1 MSQFTRKQLDTIRKQ
16 MQAVLN
22 TRWHSLSADDQDFGT
37 ANIPDIKIEVG
48 NCSYRGGEATFKV
61 KVLMEGAKTR
71 EQEDLEFYAELH
83 KLDLTKIS
91 KLMGEDMSLVGYKS
105 RARKKPWVL
114 QRLRDGAEFV
124 ADTNLIEKFYKKE
137 EIHAD

>member
-16 MQAVLN
+16 MQNAL
-22 TRWHSLSADDQDFGT
+22 SLFADKT
-37 ANIPDIKIEVG
+37 DIQIEVG
-48 NCSYRGGEATFKV
+48 NCSYRGGEATYKV

-83 KLDLTKIS
+83 KLDLTKIA
-91 KLMGEDMSLVGYKS
+91 KLQGEDMSLVGYKA

-124 ADTNLIEKFYKKE
+124 CEDRLASQFFKKE
-137 EIHAD
+137 EANAE

>member
-1 MSQFTRKQLDTIRKQ
+1 MADFTRKQLDTIRKQ
-16 MQAVLN
+16 MQNALN
-22 TRWHSLSADDQDFGT
+22 MFADKT
-37 ANIPDIKIEVG
+37 DIQIEVG

-83 KLDLTKIS
+83 KLDLTKIA
-91 KLMGEDMSLVGYKS
+91 KLMGEDMSLVGYKA

-137 EIHAD
+137 EVSAE

>member
-16 MQAVLN
+16 MQNALN
-22 TRWHSLSADDQDFGT
+22 MFADKT
-37 ANIPDIKIEVG
+37 DIQIEVG

-83 KLDLTKIS
+83 KLDLTKIA

-124 ADTNLIEKFYKKE
+124 ADTNLIEKFFNKE
-137 EIHAD
+137 EEHAE

>member
-1 MSQFTRKQLDTIRKQ
+1 MLRTQLQVALNEANLPNITI
-16 MQAVLN
+16 
-22 TRWHSLSADDQDFGT
+22 D
-37 ANIPDIKIEVG
+37 VG

-61 KVLMEGAKTR
+61 KCLVEGAKTR
-71 EQEDLEFYAELH
+71 EQEDLEFYAKLH
-83 KLDLTKIS
+83 KLDLTMIA

-124 ADTNLIEKFYKKE
+124 ADTNLIEKFFKKRE
-137 EIHAD
+137 EINAE

>member
-1 MSQFTRKQLDTIRKQ
+1 MTQFTRQQLNTLRKQ
-16 MQAVLN
+16 MQNALN
-22 TRWHSLSADDQDFGT
+22 MFADKTDMTID
-37 ANIPDIKIEVG
+37 VG
-48 NCSYRGGEATFKV
+48 NCSYRGGEATYKV

-71 EQEDLEFYAELH
+71 EQEDLEFYAKLH

-124 ADTNLIEKFYKKE
+124 ADTNLVEKFYKKE
-137 EIHAD
+137 EVNAN

>member
-16 MQAVLN
+16 MQNALN
-22 TRWHSLSADDQDFGT
+22 MFADKT
-37 ANIPDIKIEVG
+37 DIQIEVG
-48 NCSYRGGEATFKV
+48 NCSYRGGEATYKV

-83 KLDLTKIS
+83 KLDLTKIA

-137 EIHAD
+137 EIHAE

>member
-1 MSQFTRKQLDTIRKQ
+1 MADFTRKQLDTIRKQ
-16 MQAVLN
+16 MQNALN
-22 TRWHSLSADDQDFGT
+22 MFADKT
-37 ANIPDIKIEVG
+37 DIQIEVG

-71 EQEDLEFYAELH
+71 EQEDLEYYAELH
-83 KLDLTKIS
+83 NLDLTKIA
-91 KLMGEDMSLVGYKS
+91 KLMGEDMSLVGYKA

-124 ADTNLIEKFYKKE
+124 CEDRLVSQFFKKE
-137 EIHAD
+137 EANA

>member
-1 MSQFTRKQLDTIRKQ
+1 MAEFTRKQLDTIRKQ
-16 MQAVLN
+16 MQNALN
-22 TRWHSLSADDQDFGT
+22 MFADKT
-37 ANIPDIKIEVG
+37 DITIEVG
-48 NCSYRGGEATFKV
+48 NCSYRGGEATYKV

-83 KLDLTKIS
+83 KLDLTMIA

-124 ADTNLIEKFYKKE
+124 ADTNLVEKFYKKRE

>member
-1 MSQFTRKQLDTIRKQ
+1 
-16 MQAVLN
+16 MQN
-22 TRWHSLSADDQDFGT
+22 SLSLFADKTDMQ
-37 ANIPDIKIEVG
+37 IEVG

-83 KLDLTKIS
+83 KLDTSLVR
-91 KLMGEDMSLVGYKS
+91 KLMGEDMELIGYKA

-114 QRLRDGAEFV
+114 LRQRDGAEFV
-124 ADTNLIEKFYKKE
+124 ADTNLVERHFKKRE
-137 EIHAD
+137 EINAE

>member
-16 MQAVLN
+16 MQN
-22 TRWHSLSADDQDFGT
+22 SLSLFADKTDM
-37 ANIPDIKIEVG
+37 KIEVG

-61 KVLMEGAKTR
+61 KCLVEGAKTR
-71 EQEDLEFYAELH
+71 EQEDLEYYAELH
-83 KLDLTKIS
+83 KLDLTKIA
-91 KLMGEDMSLVGYKS
+91 KLQGEDMSLVGYKA

-124 ADTNLIEKFYKKE
+124 CEDRLASQFFKKE
-137 EIHAD
+137 EANA

>member
-1 MSQFTRKQLDTIRKQ
+1 MAEFTRKQLDTIRKQ
-16 MQAVLN
+16 MQNALN
-22 TRWHSLSADDQDFGT
+22 VFADKT
-37 ANIPDIKIEVG
+37 DIQIEVG
-48 NCSYRGGEATFKV
+48 NCSYRGGEATYKV

-71 EQEDLEFYAELH
+71 EQEDLEFYAKLH
-83 KLDLTKIS
+83 KLDLTKIA

-124 ADTNLIEKFYKKE
+124 ADTNLIEKFFNKE
-137 EIHAD
+137 EEHAE

>member
-16 MQAVLN
+16 MQNALN
-22 TRWHSLSADDQDFGT
+22 MFADKT
-37 ANIPDIKIEVG
+37 DITIEVG
-48 NCSYRGGEATFKV
+48 NCSYRGGEATYKV
-61 KVLMEGAKTR
+61 RVLMEGAKTR
-71 EQEDLEFYAELH
+71 EQEALEYYAELH
-83 KLDLTKIS
+83 KLDLTMIA

-124 ADTNLIEKFYKKE
+124 ADTNLVEKFYKKRE
-137 EIHAD
+137 EINAE

>member
-1 MSQFTRKQLDTIRKQ
+1 MTQFTRKQLDTIRKQ
-16 MQAVLN
+16 MQNSLN
-22 TRWHSLSADDQDFGT
+22 LFADKT
-37 ANIPDIKIEVG
+37 DIQIEVG

-71 EQEDLEFYAELH
+71 EQEDLEYYAELH
-83 KLDLTKIS
+83 KLDLTKIA
-91 KLMGEDMSLVGYKS
+91 KLQGEDMSLVGYKA

-124 ADTNLIEKFYKKE
+124 CEDRLASQFFKKE
-137 EIHAD
+137 EANA

>member
-1 MSQFTRKQLDTIRKQ
+1 MTQFTRQPLNTLRKQ
-16 MQAVLN
+16 KQNSMSLFADKTDMQ
-22 TRWHSLSADDQDFGT
+22 
-37 ANIPDIKIEVG
+37 IEVG

-83 KLDLTKIS
+83 KLDTSLVR
-91 KLMGEDMSLVGYKS
+91 KLMGEDMELIGYKA

-114 QRLRDGAEFV
+114 LRQRDGATFV
-124 ADTNLIEKFYKKE
+124 ADTNLVERHFKKRE
-137 EIHAD
+137 EINAE

>member
-16 MQAVLN
+16 MQNALN
-22 TRWHSLSADDQDFGT
+22 VFADKT
-37 ANIPDIKIEVG
+37 DITIEVG

-71 EQEDLEFYAELH
+71 EQEALEYYAELH
-83 KLDLTKIS
+83 KLDLTKIA

-124 ADTNLIEKFYKKE
+124 ADTNLVEKFYKKE
-137 EIHAD
+137 EVNAD

>member
-1 MSQFTRKQLDTIRKQ
+1 MADFTRKQLDTLRKQ
-16 MQAVLN
+16 MQNALQMFAYK
-22 TRWHSLSADDQDFGT
+22 TDMTID
-37 ANIPDIKIEVG
+37 VG

-61 KVLMEGAKTR
+61 KVLMKGAKTR
-71 EQEDLEFYAELH
+71 EQEDLEYYAELH
-83 KLDLTKIS
+83 KLDLTKIA

-137 EIHAD
+137 YTHAE